1 MNYQVSSV
9 NQGRRRVRLKLRV
22 AFSVVHRNTPR
33 FALLLTSEPLA
44 ARVCLDEGVKVRPY
58 GT

>member
-1 MNYQVSSV
+1 VDR
-9 NQGRRRVRLKLRV
+9 GRRRVKLKLRV

-44 ARVCLDEGVKVRPY
+44 ACVCLDEGVKVRPY